1 MVKQDFPPRVW
12 EGWVLAKLI
21 FLKFF
26 LFLDF
31 PYKSIS
37 SSSARLKSW
46 LCIQGHHPHSQRCF
60 RENFTKHS
68 RNLFSITFF
77 SSYWLAEEVPES
89 WPTKLSWEWRKCLN
103 SECLLD
109 SFRVLGLFFGRK
121 YKISGNI
128 WNLLFECMLFRH
140 FKSYLISPREH
151 NYLVWQ

>member
-31 PYKSIS
+31 PYKSIL

-60 RENFTKHS
+60 RENFIKHS
-68 RNLFSITFF
+68 PYILKAKKVGGFWFF

-89 WPTKLSWEWRKCLN
+89 WQTKLSWEWRKCLN

-109 SFRVLGLFFGRK
+109 SSRVLGLFLAENTKYLGTFGTCFLNVCFSATSNH
-121 YKISGNI
+121 I
-128 WNLLFECMLFRH
+128 
-140 FKSYLISPREH
+140 
-151 NYLVWQ
+151 